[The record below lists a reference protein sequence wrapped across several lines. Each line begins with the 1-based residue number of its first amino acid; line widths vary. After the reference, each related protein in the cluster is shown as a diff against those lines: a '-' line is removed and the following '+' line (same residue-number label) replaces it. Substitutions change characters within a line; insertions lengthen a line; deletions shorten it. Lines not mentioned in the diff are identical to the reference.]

1 MSARRKNLSQ
11 AAPLNRRRSGPVLKV
26 VPRAVTR
33 SAISFAEQS
42 VSGVRRNFL
51 RYFDFHPA
59 LTLLL
64 VVAIVAVV
72 CVIYL
77 RQVTAVANANYELQA
92 LQAEHTD
99 LIREQQE
106 LQVEIGRAQS
116 LSRIE
121 EVARNNLHMV
131 PLEDRYTYIMIPP
144 GPLAPMT
151 PVASGN
157 PQTEIAEDP

>member
-11 AAPLNRRRSGPVLKV
+11 AAPLKRRGSGPALRV

-33 SAISFAEQS
+33 SALSIAGQS

-64 VVAIVAVV
+64 VVAIVALV

-116 LSRIE
+116 LSHIE

-131 PLEDRYTYIMIPP
+131 PLEDKYTYIMIPP
-144 GPLAPMT
+144 GPVAPMT
-151 PVASGN
+151 PVVAGDSG
-157 PQTEIAEDP
+157 PKP

>member
-1 MSARRKNLSQ
+1 MSARRKNQSQ
-11 AAPLNRRRSGPVLKV
+11 AAPLNRRRAGPVLKV
-26 VPRAVTR
+26 VPRGVTR
-33 SAISFAEQS
+33 NAISFAEQS

-64 VVAIVAVV
+64 VVAIVALV

-92 LQAEHTD
+92 LEAQHTD
-99 LIREQQE
+99 LVREQQE

-116 LSRIE
+116 LSHIE

-151 PVASGN
+151 PQPAG
-157 PQTEIAEDP
+157 ADPKGEP

>member
-11 AAPLNRRRSGPVLKV
+11 AAPLHRRKSGPVLKV
-26 VPRAVTR
+26 VPSAVKQ
-33 SAISFAEQS
+33 SAVSFAEQS
-42 VSGVRRNFL
+42 VSGVRRRFL
-51 RYFDFHPA
+51 RAVDFHPA

-64 VVAIVAVV
+64 VVAIVALV

-92 LQAEHTD
+92 LQAEHAD

-116 LSRIE
+116 LSHIE

-131 PLEDRYTYIMIPP
+131 PLEDSYTYLMIPP
-144 GPLAPMT
+144 GPIAAMT
-151 PVASGN
+151 PRPTSEAAQPSDG
-157 PQTEIAEDP
+157 P

>member
-33 SAISFAEQS
+33 SAVSFAEQS

-92 LQAEHTD
+92 LQAGHAD

-116 LSRIE
+116 LSHIE

-131 PLEDRYTYIMIPP
+131 PLEDRYTYLMIPP
-144 GPLAPMT
+144 GPLTAMT
-151 PVASGN
+151 PQPTSEAAQPPGS
-157 PQTEIAEDP
+157 P